1 MRKIYIG
8 MILVLVSGQFGLVFA
23 QNKEKD
29 SDPDAALRSKKLEF
43 DDQAVQAFGSDYGK
57 LDLIQV
63 KDEGVSGGKL
73 YQVRKDFIPE
83 TNREVKS
90 WGVLNE

>member
-1 MRKIYIG
+1 MKAKKI
-8 MILVLVSGQFGLVFA
+8 ILFFCLGIMSLSSAWA
-23 QNKEKD
+23 QAPKD
-29 SDPDAALRSKKLEF
+29 DADPEAALRSKKLDF

-57 LDLIQV
+57 LDLIKV
-63 KDEGVSGGKL
+63 KNDGISAGKL